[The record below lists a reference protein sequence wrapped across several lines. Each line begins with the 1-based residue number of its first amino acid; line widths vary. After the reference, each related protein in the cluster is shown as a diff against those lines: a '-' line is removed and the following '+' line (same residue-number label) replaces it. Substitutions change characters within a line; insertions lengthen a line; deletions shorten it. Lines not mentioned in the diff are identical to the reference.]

1 MFLSLPAVEKIVKE
15 SGKIEA
21 QELVKAVET
30 ARHLEVP
37 LEEVLVGR
45 RLMAAAELGQMLAQ
59 AQGIAYVDLRTLAVP
74 KEVLKLVSEEFA
86 VNRHVVPFKVEKGV
100 IFLAMEDPTDL
111 EAVEFVKKHTGY
123 EVRPAYADRFSIQL
137 ALKGYKRSLKE
148 EFAELAEKTMVKATG
163 QVSVADLAKDVSVVK
178 AIDTILEFAVV
189 EEASD
194 IHIEPLSNEVVV
206 RYRID
211 GVLHDVLN
219 LPKELQP
226 ALVAR
231 IKILANLKLDET
243 RLPQDGRMMFKSEGG
258 EKVSLRVSV
267 LPGVEGEKVV
277 LRILEEVL
285 QHFSLATLGL
295 TPEQGKTVQA
305 GIKKPHGMV
314 LVTGPTG
321 SGKTTT
327 LYTILGLLNTVGV
340 NISTV
345 EDPVE
350 NRIRRVNQTQVN
362 PRAGY
367 VFAKG
372 LRSLLRQDP
381 DIIMVGEIR
390 DKETAKIA
398 VNAAMTGHLVLST
411 LHTNDAPGAI
421 PRMLD
426 LGIEPFLL
434 ASTLELVV
442 AQRLVRKVCSA
453 CKVEYPGEKDWG
465 KVLARVIRDKERLA
479 QVTAMLP
486 KKFMKGRGGPR
497 CRYSG
502 YRGRVGI
509 FEVMRVGE
517 AMRELIAARAAIGEI
532 KQQALKEGMETML
545 MDGIRKVGQG
555 VTTMEEVLRVSLE

>member
-1 MFLSLPAVEKIVKE
+1 MFLSLPEVEKIVKE
-15 SGKIEA
+15 SGKIDA
-21 QELVKAVET
+21 QELVKAVGT

-37 LEEVLVGR
+37 LEEVLIGR
-45 RLMAAAELGQMLAQ
+45 RLIAASELGQMLAQ
-59 AQGIAYVDLRTLAVP
+59 AQGMAYVDLQALEIPEEA
-74 KEVLKLVSEEFA
+74 LKLVAEEFA
-86 VNRHVVPFKVEKGV
+86 VNRHVIPFKLEKGV
-100 IFLAMEDPTDL
+100 IFLAMEDPKDL

-123 EVRPAYADRFSIQL
+123 EVKPVYADRLSIQA
-137 ALKGYKRSLKE
+137 ALRVYKGSLKE
-148 EFAELAEKTMVKATG
+148 EFAELAEKTVQKAAA
-163 QVSVADLAKDVSVVK
+163 QVSIADLAKDVSVIK
-178 AIDTILEFAVV
+178 AVETILEFAVV

-194 IHIEPLSNEVVV
+194 IHIEPLANEVAV
-206 RYRID
+206 RYRVD

-219 LPKELQP
+219 LAKELQP

-258 EKVSLRVSV
+258 KKVSLRVSV
-267 LPGVEGEKVV
+267 LPTVEGEKVV

-295 TPEQGKTVQA
+295 TPEQEREVKIS
-305 GIKKPHGMV
+305 IKKPHGMV

-362 PRAGY
+362 PQAGY

-426 LGIEPFLL
+426 LGVEPFLV
-434 ASTLELVV
+434 ASTLEMVI
-442 AQRLVRKVCSA
+442 AQRLVRKICPA
-453 CKVEYPGEKDWG
+453 CKVEHGAETDWIKILG
-465 KVLARVIRDKERLA
+465 GIIRDKERLV
-479 QVTAMLP
+479 QIQGLLP
-486 KKFMKGRGGPR
+486 KKFVRGRGGPR

-502 YRGRVGI
+502 YQGRIGI
-509 FEVMRVGE
+509 FEVMGVGE
-517 AMRELIAARAAIGEI
+517 EIKELIAARAAIGEI
-532 KQQALKEGMETML
+532 KKQALKQGMETML
-545 MDGIRKVGQG
+545 MDGIRKVGKEI
-555 VTTMEEVLRVSLE
+555 TTMEEVLRVSLE

>member
-1 MFLSLPAVEKIVKE
+1 
-15 SGKIEA
+15 
-21 QELVKAVET
+21 
-30 ARHLEVP
+30 
-37 LEEVLVGR
+37 
-45 RLMAAAELGQMLAQ
+45 
-59 AQGIAYVDLRTLAVP
+59 
-74 KEVLKLVSEEFA
+74 
-86 VNRHVVPFKVEKGV
+86 
-100 IFLAMEDPTDL
+100 
-111 EAVEFVKKHTGY
+111 
-123 EVRPAYADRFSIQL
+123 
-137 ALKGYKRSLKE
+137 
-148 EFAELAEKTMVKATG
+148 
-163 QVSVADLAKDVSVVK
+163 
-178 AIDTILEFAVV
+178 
-189 EEASD
+189 
-194 IHIEPLSNEVVV
+194 
-206 RYRID
+206 
-211 GVLHDVLN
+211 
-219 LPKELQP
+219 LQP

-267 LPGVEGEKVV
+267 LPAVEGEKVV

-434 ASTLELVV
+434 ASTLELVI
-442 AQRLVRKVCSA
+442 AQRLVRKVCSV

-465 KVLARVIRDKERLA
+465 RVLAGVIRDKERLA
-479 QVTAMLP
+479 QVEAMLP
-486 KKFMKGRGGPR
+486 KKFMKGRGGPK

>member
-1 MFLSLPAVEKIVKE
+1 MFLSLPEVEKIVKE
-15 SGKIEA
+15 SGKIDA
-21 QELVKAVET
+21 QELVKAVGT

-37 LEEVLVGR
+37 LEEVLIGR
-45 RLMAAAELGQMLAQ
+45 RLIAASELGQMLAQ
-59 AQGIAYVDLRTLAVP
+59 AQGMAYVDLQSLEIP
-74 KEVLKLVSEEFA
+74 KEALKLVAEEFA
-86 VNRHVVPFKVEKGV
+86 VNRHVIPFKLEKGV
-100 IFLAMEDPTDL
+100 IFLAMEDPKDL

-123 EVRPAYADRFSIQL
+123 EVKPVYADRLSIQA
-137 ALKGYKRSLKE
+137 ALRAYKGSLKE
-148 EFAELAEKTMVKATG
+148 EFAELAEKTVVKAAG
-163 QVSVADLAKDVSVVK
+163 QVSIADLAKDVSVIK
-178 AIDTILEFAVV
+178 AVETILEFAVV

-194 IHIEPLSNEVVV
+194 IHIEPLSNEVAV
-206 RYRID
+206 RYRVD

-219 LPKELQP
+219 LAKELQP

-258 EKVSLRVSV
+258 KKVSLRVSV
-267 LPGVEGEKVV
+267 LPTVEGEKVV

-295 TPEQGKTVQA
+295 MLEKEKLVKIS
-305 GIKKPHGMV
+305 IKKPHGMV

-362 PRAGY
+362 PQAGY

-426 LGIEPFLL
+426 LGVEPFLV
-434 ASTLELVV
+434 ASTLEMVV
-442 AQRLVRKVCSA
+442 AQRLVRKICPA
-453 CKVEYPGEKDWG
+453 CKVEHGGETDWIKILG
-465 KVLARVIRDKERLA
+465 GIIRDKERLA
-479 QVTAMLP
+479 QIQGLLP
-486 KKFMKGRGGPR
+486 KKFVRGRGGPR

-502 YRGRVGI
+502 YQGRIGI
-509 FEVMRVGE
+509 FEVMGVGE
-517 AMRELIAARAAIGEI
+517 AIKELIAARAAIGEI
-532 KQQALKEGMETML
+532 KKQALKQGMETML
-545 MDGIRKVGQG
+545 MDGMRKVGKG
-555 VTTMEEVLRVSLE
+555 ITTMEEVLRVSLE